1 MKLLLNVSS
10 NQSPLL
16 RCVAGKAVAVEV
28 VEAKSQFQ
36 NEVHPKE
43 EEEEVR
49 VDVEADAEEPRVDK
63 PKNISSEAFVKSRK
77 FVLPLSIKETL
88 DDG

>member
-1 MKLLLNVSS
+1 M
-10 NQSPLL
+10 
-16 RCVAGKAVAVEV
+16 RCVVGKAVAVEV
-28 VEAKSQFQ
+28 GSSSRSKISISQRGTL
-36 NEVHPKE
+36 K

-49 VDVEADAEEPRVDK
+49 VDVEADAIEPRVDK